1 MSLANDNSRGP
12 VTGRKTK
19 KTHTHEKS
27 KKRKRHVQDESDPPP
42 TVKKHKSKSH
52 APTPELQDTPPP
64 LDVSPPEARSPFHQ
78 QTASLYLPLPP
89 IAQSHPLQ
97 GICAEHISPLIL
109 TYYSPLRGVIIS
121 FQNARLSTD
130 GLQDSSGQD
139 EPVLAQAI
147 DEYAAPH
154 IWVVVDFL
162 LFKPQ
167 RGNAIEG
174 WINLQNEGNIGLVC
188 WNFFNATIERKRL
201 PKNWKWIPGGLDLG
215 GAKRKRKKLKGSERG
230 DPLTLD
236 HEELLPQINGVHDIE
251 GHFEDGDGRRI
262 QGLMQFRVKD
272 VESSRSS
279 GGDTGFLSIEGTLL
293 GEAEERKLRES
304 EIKYELS
311 RSTKHGRRYHAADAV
326 SGSSG
331 IEGGERHANVDRL
344 EKSQRNSVH

>member
-1 MSLANDNSRGP
+1 MSLANEGSDTSIPQRNA
-12 VTGRKTK
+12 KE
-19 KTHTHEKS
+19 THKVHKS
-27 KKRKRHVQDESDPPP
+27 KKRKRKAQDESESPP
-42 TVKKHKSKSH
+42 TVKKHKSISQ
-52 APTPELQDTPPP
+52 APVREIQDTPPAT
-64 LDVSPPEARSPFHQ
+64 SAPESRSPFHQ

-97 GICAEHISPLIL
+97 GICAEHLSPLIL

-130 GLQDSSGQD
+130 ALRDSSVPD

-154 IWVVVDFL
+154 VWVVVDFL
-162 LFKPQ
+162 LFRPQ
-167 RGNAIEG
+167 RGNDIEG

-201 PKNWKWIPGGLDLG
+201 PKDWKWIPGGLDVG
-215 GAKRKRKKLKGSERG
+215 GAKRKKKKLKGSERK
-230 DPLTLD
+230 DVVHSD
-236 HEELLPQINGVHDIE
+236 DEEILPQINGVHEIE

-262 QGLMQFRVKD
+262 EGLMHFLVKD

-293 GEAEERKLRES
+293 EETEERRLRES
-304 EIKYELS
+304 ETKQELS
-311 RSTKHGRRYHAADAV
+311 RSAKHVRRHHVVNAV
-326 SGSSG
+326 SGALVP
-331 IEGGERHANVDRL
+331 EGDGEHSNADTAGMSRRKN
-344 EKSQRNSVH
+344 

>member
-1 MSLANDNSRGP
+1 MSLPNDSLAHPPAKIRA
-12 VTGRKTK
+12 KEA
-19 KTHTHEKS
+19 HEHKKS
-27 KKRKRHVQDESDPPP
+27 KKRKRQAPEGSESPQ
-42 TVKKHKSKSH
+42 TVKKHKSNSQ
-52 APTPELQDTPPP
+52 AQLSEIPDIPSIVSTPHEN
-64 LDVSPPEARSPFHQ
+64 SPFHQ

-97 GICAEHISPLIL
+97 GICAEHLSPLIL
-109 TYYSPLRGVIIS
+109 TYYPPLRGVIIS
-121 FQNARLSTD
+121 FHNARLSSD
-130 GLQDSSGQD
+130 AQQDPSVGN

-154 IWVVVDFL
+154 VWVVVDFL

-201 PKNWKWIPGGLDLG
+201 PEDWKWIPGGLDVG
-215 GAKRKRKKLKGSERG
+215 GSRRKKKLKGSERS
-230 DPLTLD
+230 DPVDVD
-236 HEELLPQINGVHDIE
+236 HEEDHPQINGVHDIE

-262 QGLMQFRVKD
+262 QGLIHFMVKD

-293 GEAEERKLRES
+293 EEVEERRLRES
-304 EIKYELS
+304 ETRHELPKG
-311 RSTKHGRRYHAADAV
+311 RKHVRN
-326 SGSSG
+326 
-331 IEGGERHANVDRL
+331 ERHVVNGMSGALPAEGDVNLVADIRK
-344 EKSQRNSVH
+344 KSRRRSVH